1 MVYGTLPQSLKIAL
15 LAEFVL
21 FPFGILLH
29 ALAVF
34 VIRRTN
40 EDAVFTEIQKI
51 YLINLS
57 LVEVLLSLTQMISKS
72 FNFFREMSGSR
83 FEFIFELLHASFFS
97 VWYMLIM
104 VLISFDRFLVV
115 YLNLRYPSLWTPRKA
130 KIAVALLPFLS
141 LIITMVANFVIKSN
155 HLMNDR
161 SNTLTIYRM
170 FPFIDMTCALIFF
183 LAYGYL
189 LHRLLYYRNAI
200 VRCQVTRNS
209 VRNQNPPN
217 NHNTNRSHSIV
228 QNSNSGSSN
237 DSVTSTRSLKVNFFY
252 PALLVISFILFW
264 MVPNWIHYLYYKD
277 DRIIP
282 VSFHWAVDLC
292 YPIAFILDAFIY
304 IFSSNKIRSSL
315 RRFLRR
321 TRGYNTNS

>member
-1 MVYGTLPQSLKIAL
+1 MLYSMLPQSLKIAL

-34 VIRRTN
+34 VIHRTN

-72 FNFFREMSGSR
+72 FNFFSEMSGSS

-115 YLNLRYPSLWTPRKA
+115 YLNLRYPSLWTPKKA
-130 KIAVALLPFLS
+130 KIVVTLLPFLS
-141 LIITMVANFVIKSN
+141 LVITMVANFVIKNN

-183 LAYGYL
+183 SAYGYL
-189 LHRLLYYRNAI
+189 LHRLLYYRKFA
-200 VRCQVTRNS
+200 VRCQVIR
-209 VRNQNPPN
+209 VDVL
-217 NHNTNRSHSIV
+217 NHTSQMTNRSHSTV
-228 QNSNSGSSN
+228 QNSTSGTSS
-237 DSVTSTRSLKVNFFY
+237 DSASSTRPLKVNFFY

-277 DRIIP
+277 DQKIP

-304 IFSSNKIRSSL
+304 IFSSKKIRNSL
-315 RRFLRR
+315 RRFLKR